1 MNVVVYAR
9 YSSHKQTEQSIEGQL
24 KICREYAE
32 RNGYTIINEYIDEAV
47 TGMSDNRPSFLQMIE
62 DSNKKN
68 FNAVIV
74 YQLDRFAR
82 DRYVSARYKH
92 KLRQNNVRV
101 FSARENIAED
111 ASGILMESVLEGMA
125 EYYSRELGQKVERG
139 MKINASKFLYIGG
152 CITLGFKIVD
162 KKYTIDDETAPIT
175 LNAYKMYD
183 NDHTILEI
191 QEYVNN
197 QLKLIDRR
205 YTSGKKKGQLV
216 QYSKGSIRNLLA
228 DKRCMGTYIYKGEE
242 TPNMIPKI
250 VDVDLFNRV
259 QERLEKNKHTPSRLK
274 TTNDYILTTKL
285 FCGHCKDMMVGV
297 CGTSRTEKRYAYYS
311 CNNSRKKLCNKKNVQ
326 KAYIENL
333 IVEETRKI
341 LTDENIDKI
350 SKTVVE
356 LAEKEKDTTKLK
368 TLNKLLQEN
377 EKQKT
382 NLFDSLKVCDIDS
395 VRKSI
400 FEEMVKVEEE
410 HTRLENQIQIEEAQR
425 INLDESKVKFFLKS
439 IRSGDIN
446 NLKYRK
452 MLVNVLIN
460 KIYLYDDKVIIFFN
474 TQDKEYSIKVP
485 TIEEAEVRIKDKTA
499 HQKQV
504 EKLVFKNIIIR
515 TNILYR
521 GNMKFETNKEK
532 GNFINIFNT

>member
-1 MNVVVYAR
+1 MNVVIYAR

-24 KICREYAE
+24 AVCRDYAE
-32 RNGYTIINEYIDEAV
+32 RNGYTVVNEYIDEAV
-47 TGMSDNRPSFLQMIE
+47 TGTSDNRPSFLKMIE
-62 DSNKKN
+62 DSNKKK

-82 DRYVSARYKH
+82 DRYVSASYKH
-92 KLRQNNVRV
+92 KLKQNNVRV

-162 KKYTIDDETAPIT
+162 KKYTIDEETAPIT

-197 QLKLIDRR
+197 QLRFIDRR
-205 YTSGKKKGQLV
+205 YESGKKKGEIV

-242 TPNMIPKI
+242 TPDMIPKI

-259 QERLEKNKHTPSRLK
+259 QDRLEKNKHSPSRLK

-285 FCGHCKDMMVGV
+285 FCGKCKDMMVGV

-311 CNNSRKKLCNKKNVQ
+311 CNNSRKKLCDKKNVQ
-326 KAYIENL
+326 KEFIENL
-333 IVEETRKI
+333 VVEEARNI

-350 SKTVVE
+350 SKTVVQ
-356 LAEKEKDTTKLK
+356 LAEKEKDDTRLK
-368 TLNKLLQEN
+368 ALNKLLQEN
-377 EKQKT
+377 EKQKA
-382 NLFDSLKVCDIDS
+382 NLFNSLKICEIDS

-400 FEEMVKVEEE
+400 FEEMVKVDEER
-410 HTRLENQIQIEEAQR
+410 TSIENEIQIEKAKKLD
-425 INLDESKVKFFLKS
+425 LDEMQVKFFLKQ
-439 IRSGDIN
+439 IRSGN
-446 NLKYRK
+446 VNSLKYRK
-452 MLVNVLIN
+452 LLVNVLIN
-460 KIYLYDDKVIIFFN
+460 KIYLYDDNVTIFFN
-474 TQDKEYSIKVP
+474 TQDKEYSSKVP
-485 TIEEAEVRIKDKTA
+485 TIEEVEVRIKDKTA
-499 HQKQV
+499 HQMCD
-504 EKLVFKNIIIR
+504 LNRSHIII
-515 TNILYR
+515 
-521 GNMKFETNKEK
+521 
-532 GNFINIFNT
+532 

>member
-1 MNVVVYAR
+1 MNVVIYAR

-24 KICREYAE
+24 KVCREYAE
-32 RNGYTIINEYIDEAV
+32 KNGYNVINEYIDEAV
-47 TGMSDNRPSFLQMIE
+47 TGTSDNRPSFLQMIE

-92 KLRQNNVRV
+92 KLKQNNVRV

-111 ASGILMESVLEGMA
+111 ASGILMESILEGMA

-162 KKYTIDDETAPIT
+162 KKYTIDEATAPIT

-183 NDHTILEI
+183 NDHTIIEI

-205 YTSGKKKGQLV
+205 YENGKKKGQII

-228 DKRCMGTYIYKGEE
+228 DKRCMGTYIFKGEE
-242 TPNMIPKI
+242 TPNIIPKI
-250 VDVDLFNRV
+250 VDEDLFNRV
-259 QERLEKNKHTPSRLK
+259 QERLEKNKHNPSRLK

-285 FCGHCKDMMVGV
+285 FCGHCKDMMVGI

-311 CNNSRKKLCNKKNVQ
+311 CNTSRKKLCDKKNVQ
-326 KAYIENL
+326 KEYIENL
-333 IVEETRKI
+333 VVEEARKI

-368 TLNKLLQEN
+368 NLNKLLKEN

-400 FEEMVKVEEE
+400 FEEMIKVEEE
-410 HTRLENQIQIEEAQR
+410 HTRIENQIHYEESQK
-425 INLDESKVKFFLKS
+425 INLDETKVKFFLQQ

-446 NLKYRK
+446 SIKYKK
-452 MLVNVLIN
+452 MLVNVLVN
-460 KIYLYDDKVIIFFN
+460 KIYLYDDHITIFFN
-474 TQDKEYSIKVP
+474 TQDKEFSSKVP
-485 TIEEAEVRIKDKTA
+485 TIEEAEVRIKARTA
-499 HQKQV
+499 HQNV
-504 EKLVFKNIIIR
+504 TLNVTF
-515 TNILYR
+515 
-521 GNMKFETNKEK
+521 F
-532 GNFINIFNT
+532 FFA

>member
-1 MNVVVYAR
+1 MKVVIYAR

-24 KICREYAE
+24 AVCRDYAE
-32 RNGYTIINEYIDEAV
+32 RNGYEIKKEYIDEAV
-47 TGMSDNRPSFLQMIE
+47 TGTSDNRPAFLQMIE
-62 DSNKKN
+62 DSNKKD

-92 KLRQNNVRV
+92 KLKQNNVRV

-111 ASGILMESVLEGMA
+111 ASGVLMESVLEGMA

-162 KKYTIDDETAPIT
+162 KKYTLDEETASIT
-175 LNAYKMYD
+175 RNAFEMYD

-191 QEYVNN
+191 QEHVNN
-197 QLKLIDRR
+197 QLKVIDRR
-205 YTSGKKKGQLV
+205 YTSGKKKGQV
-216 QYSKGSIRNLLA
+216 MQYSKGSIRNLLA

-250 VDVDLFNRV
+250 VEADLFNRV
-259 QERLEKNKHTPSRLK
+259 QERLEQNKHSPSRLK

-326 KAYIENL
+326 KEFIENL
-333 IVEETRKI
+333 VVEEARKI

-350 SKTVVE
+350 SKTVVD
-356 LAEKEKDTTKLK
+356 LAEKEKDITKLQA
-368 TLNKLLQEN
+368 LNKLLQEN
-377 EKQKT
+377 ERQKD
-382 NLFDSLKVCDIDS
+382 NLFNSLKMCEIDS

-400 FEEMVKVEEE
+400 FEGMVKVEQE
-410 HTRLENQIQIEEAQR
+410 HADIENQIEIEKAKNINFDEMQI
-425 INLDESKVKFFLKS
+425 KFFLKQ
-439 IRSGDIN
+439 IRSGYIN
-446 NLKYRK
+446 NLKYRR

-460 KIYLYDDKVIIFFN
+460 KLYLYDDHVIIFFN
-474 TQDKEYSIKVP
+474 TQDKEYNIKVP
-485 TIEEAEVRIKDKTA
+485 TIEEAEVHIKDKTA
-499 HQKQV
+499 HHYKNRRLV
-504 EKLVFKNIIIR
+504 ERSIILR
-515 TNILYR
+515 LL
-521 GNMKFETNKEK
+521 
-532 GNFINIFNT
+532 

>member
-1 MNVVVYAR
+1 MRKGAYGLFKLLNISYKKMNVVIYAR

-24 KICREYAE
+24 KVCREYAD
-32 RNGYTIINEYIDEAV
+32 RNGYVVINEYIDEAV

-333 IVEETRKI
+333 IVEEARKI

-377 EKQKT
+377 ERQKT

-410 HTRLENQIQIEEAQR
+410 HTRIENQIQIEEAQR
-425 INLDESKVKFFLKS
+425 INLDETKVKFFLKH

-499 HQKQV
+499 HQKV
-504 EKLVFKNIIIR
+504 KNR
-515 TNILYR
+515 
-521 GNMKFETNKEK
+521 F
-532 GNFINIFNT
+532 F